1 MSEMRRRAARVLCAE
16 RPTDHPLPEVPE
28 VRLQRKNGGK
38 LRENAVMR
46 KSEWS
51 QLPGVCK
58 DRFGVAVG
66 FNFLLAFRAGAVKAV
81 VRLRRNA
88 AARQRYAAGRTAWV
102 AGQIEVNALEIATAF
117 FCLLLCRQSFPIRF
131 KATLRGFLAVAF
143 FAFLFLSAFIP
154 FGGFC
159 GEPGCQIGVSGGAE
173 FKADPDA
180 AEKAEKENKKGS
192 GEISTQEIQYLSRH
206 DFVSIVLGA
215 GGFFFGLVIGRGIAV
230 VFFGILRHRL
240 ESRCFGK
247 R

>member
-1 MSEMRRRAARVLCAE
+1 MPEMRRRAARVLCAE

-38 LRENAVMR
+38 LRTDAVMR
-46 KSEWS
+46 KSEWF
-51 QLPGVCK
+51 QLSGVRK

-66 FNFLLAFRAGAVKAV
+66 FNFLLAFQAGAVKAV

-102 AGQIEVNALEIATAF
+102 AGLIEVNALEIATAF

-215 GGFFFGLVIGRGIAV
+215 GGFFFGLVIGRGIAAV
-230 VFFGILRHRL
+230 CFGILSC
-240 ESRCFGK
+240 SRK

>member
-38 LRENAVMR
+38 LRKNTVMR

-88 AARQRYAAGRTAWV
+88 AACQRYAADRTAWV

-117 FCLLLCRQSFPIRF
+117 FRLLLCRQSFPIRF

-180 AEKAEKENKKGS
+180 SGKTEKENKKGS

-215 GGFFFGLVIGRGIAV
+215 GGLLVGLVIGRGIAV
-230 VFFGILRHRL
+230 VFFGILRHWL